1 MNDQPQLGHFGN
13 RRLAAVGDSLLGAM
27 QKQRTMCLS
36 ALADSR
42 GQARQFQRFLDN
54 EAVSMHEM
62 LVHAARQTARRA
74 VGRHVL
80 AITDTTELNYAPH
93 SGAKRGFGTVG
104 NGTDIG
110 VLLHPVIAVD
120 AEQGGL
126 IGLVGATVI
135 NRTDGP
141 VTDHKTRP
149 ADEKESR
156 RWLAAAETAGEVL
169 AEAAMITVVEDR
181 EGDIY
186 DQFARR
192 PDNVHLLVRA
202 AQNRSLEGDEKLF
215 ARCAAWSAVTQ
226 HTIQVPARH
235 GKPAR
240 AERTAVVAVRSGEV
254 TIKRPL
260 RAEPGLAPT
269 LTLRVVDVRE
279 IAPPSAQQPLHWC
292 LLTTHAVGGA
302 AEALQI
308 VAWYRLRWI
317 IEQLFRTMKTDGV
330 DVETSQITTPLSLA
344 KLVTVALIA
353 AVRVMQLV
361 IGRDG
366 STGAVH
372 RGRCRPR
379 RTAGATGDQ
388 RLPRRA
394 DRQVEEPVRYL
405 PCWLITPGSPHAS
418 EAGPATP
425 PRDIGRPVPRPWPAV
440 SSASMPWCR
449 AGCWL
454 IVPHLWDSGSP
465 QGEGESWGCHW
476 GCLQWERQSAACPWG
491 TGDGRDCRRGR

>member
-1 MNDQPQLGHFGN
+1 MNDRPQLGHFGN

-126 IGLVGATVI
+126 IGLVGAAVI

-366 STGAVH
+366 STGQSIEDVAD
-372 RGRCRPR
+372 P
-379 RTAGATGDQ
+379 AE
-388 RLPRRA
+388 LPALRA
-394 DRQVEEPVRYL
+394 
-405 PCWLITPGSPHAS
+405 I
-418 EAGPATP
+418 
-425 PRDIGRPVPRPWPAV
+425 
-440 SSASMPWCR
+440 SASLEGPTDKLKNPFDPALLAYYAWIAAR
-449 AGCWL
+449 LGGW
-454 IVPHLWDSGSP
+454 SGYTSKGYRP
-465 QGEGESWGCHW
+465 PGPKTMARGLKRLDAMVQGWM
-476 GCLQWERQSAACPWG
+476 LANRSALVG
-491 TGDGRDCRRGR
+491 LR